1 MYFAAFIGIIKSWS
15 RGLAKYDDDDK
26 VGENFE
32 ENFDFDVSLIFLPG
46 AGEKKKEKFLLFVDL
61 NVEENDLYNLIVIE
75 LV

>member
-1 MYFAAFIGIIKSWS
+1 MYFVAFIGIIKSWS

-32 ENFDFDVSLIFLPG
+32 EKFDFDVSLIFLPG
-46 AGEKKKEKFLLFVDL
+46 AGEKKKNLLFVDL